1 MRASGATTRT
11 LRHRAAIVGVGE
23 STYYK
28 RGAATEPEFVLALK
42 AILAACADAGVSP
55 HDIDGFASYADD
67 RNDPVRLAT
76 ALGVRELRFS
86 NMQWGGGGGGCA
98 GAIANASAA
107 IAAGLADCVVVYRAL
122 SQGQVRYGQ
131 SGAALGYSAQA
142 APTIAGEM
150 AFAVPYGAISPAQ
163 RFALKVRRFM
173 HDHNVRQEA
182 LRAISLAAYGH
193 AQKNPRAI
201 MYGNPLDEARYD
213 ASRWIAE
220 PFHLFDSCLENDGA
234 AAVLLV
240 AADRAKDHR
249 NSPAYI
255 LGAAAGSDYR
265 HAATSHSAPDY
276 ATANYKCV
284 ARRLFEMAGVTPDDV
299 DVVQAY
305 ENFTGGV
312 VMTLVEHGFFRPE
325 DANEALT
332 VENLSAPDGWLPLN
346 TSGGHLAE
354 CYMQGMNLVIES
366 VRQIR
371 GQSCNQVADVE
382 IALMASGPM
391 VTPVSSVLFGSEAT
405 R

>member
-1 MRASGATTRT
+1 MANSDANMRT

-23 STYYK
+23 TTYYK
-28 RGAATEPEFVLALK
+28 RGQSPDPEFVLALK

-55 HDIDGFASYADD
+55 QDIDGFASYADD
-67 RNDPVRLAT
+67 RNEPMRLAT
-76 ALGVRELRFS
+76 ALGIRELRFS

-122 SQGQVRYGQ
+122 SQGQVRYGLG
-131 SGAALGYSAQA
+131 GAALGYSAQA
-142 APTIAGEM
+142 APTIQGEM

-163 RFALKVRRFM
+163 RFALKVQRFM
-173 HDHNVRQEA
+173 YEHGVHQNA
-182 LRAISLAAYGH
+182 LRSISLVAYAH
-193 AQKNPRAI
+193 AQNNPRAI
-201 MYGNPLDEARYD
+201 MYGKPLDEARYD

-234 AAVLLV
+234 AAVVLV
-240 AADRAKDHR
+240 AGDRARDQR
-249 NSPAYI
+249 GAPAYI
-255 LGAAAGSDYR
+255 LAAAAGSDYR
-265 HAATSHSAPDY
+265 HAATSHSAPEY
-276 ATANYKCV
+276 PTANYKTV
-284 ARRLFEMAGVTPDDV
+284 ARRLFDMAGVAPHDV

-312 VMTLVEHGFFRPE
+312 VMTLAEHGFFRPDE
-325 DANEALT
+325 ANEVLT
-332 VENLSAPDGWLPLN
+332 VENLSAPGGRLPLN

-354 CYMQGMNLVIES
+354 CYMHGMNLVIES

-371 GQSCNQVADVE
+371 GLSCNQVPDVE
-382 IALMASGPM
+382 VALMASGPM
-391 VTPVSSVLFGSEAT
+391 VAPVSSLLLGSEAT